1 MFLTVLDRL
10 QEAGI
15 SLRAEGDKIIA
26 HPKGAVTDDLRSLMR
41 THKSGLLEAVRD
53 GTTYTNADLAE
64 MDKLLG
70 EICEL
75 EGRSD
80 DELAKLLDQRSR
92 MAPVNVL
99 NALAALRIARERA
112 LAPWPERPA
121 TRARITLCELTP
133 IAEQPR
139 AQTMKAETK

>member
-1 MFLTVLDRL
+1 MLLTVFDRL
-10 QEAGI
+10 QQAGV
-15 SLRAEGDKIIA
+15 SVRAEGDKIIA
-26 HPKGAVTDDLRSLMR
+26 HPKGAVTDDLRSLMKA
-41 THKSGLLEAVRD
+41 HKSGLLEAVRD
-53 GTTYTNADLAE
+53 GTTYTTADLAE
-64 MDKLLG
+64 MDKLLR

-80 DELAKLLDQRSR
+80 DELDELLGQRSR

-112 LAPWPERPA
+112 LAPWPERPT

-133 IAEQPR
+133 IAEPQ
-139 AQTMKAETK
+139 AQTMKAA